1 MNKNKKTV
9 VIVLGNRMN
18 DDGTITEIQKER
30 LEMAKEIE
38 NIFNPDYYILSG
50 GSPNKKAGI
59 SEAEG
64 MYNYLINC
72 GFNKEKLIL
81 EKESYS
87 TVQNAKYSIPIAKKL
102 GAELIIVCSSGY
114 HFADPQYLTMESFV
128 KEAQENNLTLMIYT
142 K

>member
-1 MNKNKKTV
+1 
-9 VIVLGNRMN
+9 MN
-18 DDGTITEIQKER
+18 DDGTIIEIQKER

-38 NIFNPDYYILSG
+38 TIFNPDYYILSG
-50 GSPNKKAGI
+50 GTPNKKAGI

-72 GFNKEKLIL
+72 GFNKKKLIL

-114 HFADPQYLTMESFV
+114 HFADPQYLAMESFV
-128 KEAQENNLTLMIYT
+128 KEAKAYDLTLMIYT

>member
-1 MNKNKKTV
+1 MNKKIV
-9 VIVLGNRMN
+9 VIVLGNRVN

-38 NIFNPDYYILSG
+38 QIFNPDYYILSG

-64 MYNYLINC
+64 MYNYLVQD

-87 TVQNAKYSIPIAKKL
+87 TVQNAKFSMPIAKEL

-114 HFADPQYLTMESFV
+114 HFADPQYLAMESFV
-128 KEAQENNLTLMIYT
+128 KEAKAYDLTLMIYT

>member
-1 MNKNKKTV
+1 MNKKTV
-9 VIVLGNRMN
+9 VIVLGNRVN

-38 NIFNPDYYILSG
+38 QIFNPAYYILSG

-64 MYNYLINC
+64 MYNYLVQD

-87 TVQNAKYSIPIAKKL
+87 TVQNAQFSMPIAKEL

-114 HFADPQYLTMESFV
+114 HFADPQYLAMESFV
-128 KEAQENNLTLMIYT
+128 KEAKAYDLTLMIYT